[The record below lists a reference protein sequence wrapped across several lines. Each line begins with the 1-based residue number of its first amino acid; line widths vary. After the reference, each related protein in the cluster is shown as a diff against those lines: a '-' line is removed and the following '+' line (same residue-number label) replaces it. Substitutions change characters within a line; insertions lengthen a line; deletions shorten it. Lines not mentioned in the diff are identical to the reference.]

1 MSNKCEWKAEQ
12 VGNKPAAWKFEPCS
26 DKLYHD
32 PAFPDQGKFRL
43 NIGSGDIY
51 LGYASFCPFCGADIR
66 KPIPPKIEI
75 NIHPVFDDVWNML
88 TRDKIQDN

>member
-1 MSNKCEWKAEQ
+1 MDKICTWEN
-12 VGNKPAAWKFEPCS
+12 GPFEPCS

-51 LGYASFCPFCGADIR
+51 LGYASFCLFCGADIR